1 MTDIVKHIQEI
12 ADAAS
17 DPNKI
22 LIDGRVVPVEKKEIT
37 NDNIIKVEAGTN
49 GYHGGDSG
57 HGSRTHF
64 AIENLSGTDMRLSF
78 LCEPC
83 HMGSIEVG
91 DLLLRGRNGM
101 SGSDI
106 TASRIE
112 IDFGGD
118 AELETFIEAL
128 EFAVATLKAQIGK

>member
-1 MTDIVKHIQEI
+1 MDLI
-12 ADAAS
+12 
-17 DPNKI
+17 NKI
-22 LIDGRVVPVEKKEIT
+22 APKPGFIRIDGYEVPVKEKEIT
-37 NDNIIKVEAGTN
+37 NANIIKVEVGTN
-49 GYHGGDSG
+49 GIRGGDSG

-83 HMGSIEVG
+83 HGGSIEVG

-101 SGSDI
+101 SGNDI